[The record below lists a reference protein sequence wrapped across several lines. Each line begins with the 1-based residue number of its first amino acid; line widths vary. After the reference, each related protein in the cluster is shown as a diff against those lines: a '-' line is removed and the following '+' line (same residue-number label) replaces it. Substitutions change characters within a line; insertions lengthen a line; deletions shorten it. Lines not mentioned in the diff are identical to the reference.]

1 MDEAVGRLGILQVTR
16 DYQIFMKQPC
26 DEAVIRSGTRSA
38 PPKTESRSWILAAT
52 IVGSSMA
59 FIDGTV
65 VNVALPALQSSLHAT
80 VVDVQWVVESYGLFL
95 SSLVLVGGALG
106 DAIGRRRMFLLGV
119 GLFGAAS
126 VGCGL
131 SSSISQLI
139 VARCV
144 QGIGA
149 AALIPSSLAIISASF
164 DEQSRG
170 KAIGTWSGFT
180 AITTAFGPVLGGW
193 LIEHAS
199 WHWVFFINVPLAAAV
214 VAISLWQVAE
224 SRSATPQRID
234 WLGALVATAGL
245 AGVVYGFLESPLLG
259 WSNARVFGS
268 LIVGFVALTLFP
280 FVENRIVA
288 PMVPLSL
295 FKSHAFSGANL
306 LTLFLYAALGV
317 FLFLFPLNLI
327 QIQGYS
333 ATGTGA
339 AALPTILLM
348 FVLSRWSGGLVT
360 RYGPK
365 KPLIIGPLI
374 AAAGF
379 FLFAVPSV
387 GGNYWT
393 TFFPAFVVL
402 GFGMAVC
409 VAPLTTVVMA
419 SIESDRAGTAS
430 GINNA
435 VARVAGVLAIAI
447 LGLVMVEAFKHRL
460 LDSLSALDLSPSV
473 LEEIRLNAVKLGGL
487 NVRSSLPSSI
497 SAMIRP
503 EIVQAFVFAFRLIM
517 IICTCLAVASAG
529 IALRMI
535 PSGQGASARAR
546 SIGRWGAD

>member
-1 MDEAVGRLGILQVTR
+1 
-16 DYQIFMKQPC
+16 MKQPC

-38 PPKTESRSWILAAT
+38 PPKTKSRSWILAAT

-119 GLFGAAS
+119 VLFGAAS

-180 AITTAFGPVLGGW
+180 AITTALGPVLGGW

-214 VAISLWQVAE
+214 VAISLWQVPE

-245 AGVVYGFLESPLLG
+245 AGVGYGFLESPPLG
-259 WSNARVFGS
+259 WGDGRVF
-268 LIVGFVALTLFP
+268 
-280 FVENRIVA
+280 
-288 PMVPLSL
+288 
-295 FKSHAFSGANL
+295 
-306 LTLFLYAALGV
+306 
-317 FLFLFPLNLI
+317 
-327 QIQGYS
+327 
-333 ATGTGA
+333 
-339 AALPTILLM
+339 
-348 FVLSRWSGGLVT
+348 
-360 RYGPK
+360 
-365 KPLIIGPLI
+365 
-374 AAAGF
+374 
-379 FLFAVPSV
+379 
-387 GGNYWT
+387 
-393 TFFPAFVVL
+393 
-402 GFGMAVC
+402 
-409 VAPLTTVVMA
+409 
-419 SIESDRAGTAS
+419 
-430 GINNA
+430 
-435 VARVAGVLAIAI
+435 
-447 LGLVMVEAFKHRL
+447 
-460 LDSLSALDLSPSV
+460 
-473 LEEIRLNAVKLGGL
+473 
-487 NVRSSLPSSI
+487 
-497 SAMIRP
+497 
-503 EIVQAFVFAFRLIM
+503 
-517 IICTCLAVASAG
+517 
-529 IALRMI
+529 
-535 PSGQGASARAR
+535 
-546 SIGRWGAD
+546 